1 MQRRGGRG
9 PRPTGAGR
17 KSGRSGNVAS
27 WGRGFYGGRGG
38 RCRGAVRPPEDGG
51 GAVGYRLEEVRGSV
65 PRPPEE
71 DDSDGD
77 PLHRAARRLKLR
89 RLLSTGQHRA
99 AAAWGAGEPWRV
111 LRSSRAVEGEE
122 ASASARGEKEDLTA
136 QKLGAQ
142 TNGYLILRGA
152 PSSSGSRNF
161 RCSFW
166 DLNCK

>member
-1 MQRRGGRG
+1 RRGGRG

-166 DLNCK
+166 DLN